1 MRQKNFPFKRYFR
14 LRYNLKSTKI
24 ELVVKFRI
32 QEISYLRKFF
42 EKTINLAYFRSRPKV
57 RKLIFYDS
65 KSESNFASSL
75 FSRYFRLRYNY
86 KSIKIELLIKFRI
99 QKISNLGKLL
109 EKKFNLTFFRFRPE
123 VRRLIF
129 YDLESE
135 LNSASF

>member
-1 MRQKNFPFKRYFR
+1 M
-14 LRYNLKSTKI
+14 RYNLKSIKI
-24 ELVVKFRI
+24 ELVIKFRI

-99 QKISNLGKLL
+99 QKISYLGKLPR
-109 EKKFNLTFFRFRPE
+109 KKINFGYFRSRPE
-123 VRRLIF
+123 VRRLIIH
-129 YDLESE
+129 DSESE
-135 LNSASF
+135 LNSASFEHRFVMFQRY